1 MIPDLNK
8 FLSRK
13 KFSSKDEIITQTN
26 AYFEELDK
34 SFHTETVKELKKRS
48 KKLKRRQS
56 ENLTMELTFPQNE
69 RYIIESVYETNK
81 QFCLYLHFS
90 DDF

>member
-13 KFSSKDEIITQTN
+13 KFSSKDEIITQTK

-34 SFHTETVKELKKRS
+34 SFHTETVKKLKKRS

-56 ENLTMELTFPQNE
+56 ENLTMERTFPQNE

-81 QFCLYLHFS
+81 QFC
-90 DDF
+90 